1 MKIFNEF
8 ASYEGIQDSI
18 SWLQGTVCS
27 SYEDVQGCKVGIE
40 TWWSQI
46 ARKLFVEQ
54 TAQNVCLAI
63 DETCEFSKTWDCDTC
78 VKEMTAFS
86 NTISS
91 ESFTKDLANGFAGPY
106 FCQSPDLALEES
118 QIEACQNYVIDFL
131 PKALNAI
138 FYVPAEEIVQG
149 TCSYYFDICP

>member
-46 ARKLFVEQ
+46 ARKLFVEK
-54 TAQNVCLAI
+54 TAQNVIKQAI
-63 DETCEFSKTWDCDTC
+63 
-78 VKEMTAFS
+78 
-86 NTISS
+86 IS
-91 ESFTKDLANGFAGPY
+91 
-106 FCQSPDLALEES
+106 
-118 QIEACQNYVIDFL
+118 
-131 PKALNAI
+131 
-138 FYVPAEEIVQG
+138 
-149 TCSYYFDICP
+149 